1 MMKDRATLSVLM
13 AEDDADDRV
22 LLADA
27 FRDSGVEVTL
37 DFVLDGVELMA
48 HLNGIL
54 GDPGRKLPDLL
65 LLDLNMPRMDGR
77 EALQAIRE
85 HAGLKHLPVII
96 LTTSRARI
104 DILASYQLG
113 ANSFVTKPSRF
124 DDLIAVLRSLE
135 RYWMDIVQLPSEK
148 SGETP

>member
-1 MMKDRATLSVLM
+1 MMKERTALSVLM

-27 FRDSGVEVTL
+27 FRESGVEVALEFAT
-37 DFVLDGVELMA
+37 DGVELMA
-48 HLNGIL
+48 RLNAIL
-54 GDPGRKLPDLL
+54 GDPGRQLPDLL

-77 EALQAIRE
+77 EALRAIRE

-96 LTTSRARI
+96 LTTSHAQI
-104 DILASYQLG
+104 DILASYRLG

-124 DDLIAVLRSLE
+124 DDLTAVLRALE

-148 SGETP
+148 QDEAS